1 MKVSA
6 SNIASIVVA
15 NARMMANCSEKL
27 DIWFPSC
34 FKAIYEEFRLNISA

>member
-6 SNIASIVVA
+6 TNIASIVVA

-27 DIWFPSC
+27 DIWFPFMFQS
-34 FKAIYEEFRLNISA
+34 NIWRV